1 MSKEEKKTA
10 KLERLFM
17 LKIFQ
22 KLIPSSFNSLTT
34 YIIVST
40 IILFFF
46 SSLRHILF
54 NSHAFDLGIF
64 DNGIYLISQGEEPYV
79 SFRKFHI
86 LGDHSAWILYFI
98 ALFYLIYPTIYWLFA
113 IQAFALSVAVLPI
126 YHLSK
131 LDNLSNSQAK
141 TVCLIYLLYPLIF
154 NVNLFD
160 FHPEVIAIPLFFTA
174 ILTAKSNKFNWF
186 MICIVLILGC
196 KAVLALNII
205 ALGIWLVLSQKQKKF
220 GLFAIIIG
228 LAWFIIATQLIIPH
242 FSGEEA
248 AAINRYAFL
257 GDSVTEIAL
266 NLILKP
272 NLILS
277 HLFTLANLEYLL
289 LLFAPLLPVLAWQ
302 KFSYLIPALPT
313 LLLNLI
319 TDYQPQKDLVHQYS
333 LPIIPFL
340 ILVVIASLASKKTWL
355 KQNFKIKI
363 WSLIAFLALAKYVY
377 FFPNALYFNKIDTW
391 RASREAINLIKS
403 DGAVLTAPQY
413 APHLTHRPV
422 IKLAINNI
430 DYANIGQFEYI
441 LVNLKYPSV
450 YSSTEAIQKLIYEAR
465 KLPTFQLIYENN
477 EIFLFQKM

>member
-1 MSKEEKKTA
+1 
-10 KLERLFM
+10 M
-17 LKIFQ
+17 LKIWQ
-22 KLIPSSFNSLTT
+22 KLIPFSFNSLTA
-34 YIIVST
+34 YILVST

-64 DNGIYLISQGEEPYV
+64 DNGIYLISQGKEPYV
-79 SFRKFHI
+79 SFRNLHI

-98 ALFYLIYPTIYWLFA
+98 ALFYLIYPTIYWLFV
-113 IQAFALSVAVLPI
+113 IQAFTLSVAILPI

-131 LDNLSNSQAK
+131 LYNLSNYQAK

-174 ILTAKSNKFNWF
+174 ILTAKLNKFNWF
-186 MICIVLILGC
+186 IICIVLILGC

-205 ALGIWLVLSQKQKKF
+205 ALGIWLILGQKRKKL
-220 GLFAIIIG
+220 GIFAIIMG

-242 FSGEEA
+242 FSGEEVA
-248 AAINRYAFL
+248 AVNRYAFL
-257 GDSVTEIAL
+257 GDSVTEIGL

-289 LLFAPLLPVLAWQ
+289 LLFVPFVPVLAWQ

-340 ILVVIASLASKKTWL
+340 ILVVIASLASKKTWF

-403 DGAVLTAPQY
+403 DAAVLTAPQY

-430 DYANIGQFEYI
+430 DYSNIGQFEYI
-441 LVNLKYPSV
+441 LVNLKYPSG
-450 YSSTEAIQKLIYEAR
+450 YSSTEAIQKLIDEAK
-465 KLPTFQLIYENN
+465 KLQQFQLIYENN
-477 EIFLFQKM
+477 DIFLFENKKKKYL